1 VKRVLALSFLFWTLA
16 AVAFTSQAWILL
28 DRAFPWTTMF
38 VWTLAHAW
46 AWAVLT
52 PIVFL
57 AGSTRSISSMVI
69 AVIVAAAAQPLIQF
83 GSMRL
88 LQGIGI
94 PPVFRMASL
103 EQMILGKAHVNLAIA
118 AAVAALSAGLDIR
131 RRSRERELQ
140 NAKLESL
147 LARAELEAVRAR
159 FQPHFLFN
167 ALNSAASLV
176 DSDPPT
182 AKRMI
187 VRFANLLRASLR
199 LSSAEWITLG
209 EELRQTEGY
218 LEIERIR
225 FGDRLSIVMNIDP
238 ALTDALIPPLILQPV
253 VENAV
258 KHGASR
264 REGRTTITLTAAK
277 REAELLVEI
286 SDRGDALSGSV
297 LSGIGEGM
305 RHIESR
311 LRLVYGSAYEFHL
324 VRERSVTTARLAI
337 PLRFP
342 KREAVG

>member
-1 VKRVLALSFLFWTLA
+1 MKRVLSISFLFWTLA

-28 DRAFPWTTMF
+28 DHAFSWTTIF
-38 VWTLAHAW
+38 IWSLAHAW
-46 AWAVLT
+46 TWAVLT
-52 PIVFL
+52 PIVFR
-57 AGSTRSISSMVI
+57 AGATRSISSMVI
-69 AVIVAAAAQPLIQF
+69 AVLAAAAAQPLIQF

-88 LQGIGI
+88 LAGIGV
-94 PPVFRMASL
+94 PPVFRTYSL
-103 EQMILGKAHVNLAIA
+103 EQMVLAKAHVNLAVAAVIA
-118 AAVAALSAGLDIR
+118 ALAVSLDLWR
-131 RRSRERELQ
+131 RARERELR

-176 DSDPPT
+176 DSDPSA

-225 FGDRLSIVMNIDP
+225 FGDRLRVVMNIDP
-238 ALTDALIPPLILQPV
+238 AVTGALIPPLILQPV

-264 REGRTTITLTAAK
+264 REGRTTITVTAVK

-286 SDRGDALSGSV
+286 SDRGDALSGTV
-297 LSGIGEGM
+297 LSGLGEGL

-311 LRLVYGSAYEFHL
+311 LRFVYGTDYEFHL
-324 VRERSVTTARLAI
+324 VRERSVTTARLAV

-342 KREAVG
+342 QREAAG